1 MLWDREISLHLF
13 YACIWLSFFIQFN
26 QIISLLVVHESP
38 SPEILGNKLN
48 VYQPPLNP
56 REKSIVCLPKHDKNI
71 YHRIPRNSHC
81 EVLVINDY
89 KWINI
94 QKLIDINTLI

>member
-1 MLWDREISLHLF
+1 MLESCILQLHVQELQLTKNKASLK
-13 YACIWLSFFIQFN
+13 
-26 QIISLLVVHESP
+26 
-38 SPEILGNKLN
+38 KL
-48 VYQPPLNP
+48 
-56 REKSIVCLPKHDKNI
+56 CKNI

-94 QKLIDINTLI
+94 QKLIDRVYLWIKLIDALSLSLLPIFFSL